1 MSLFSQLTNRFLQ
14 PVVLMDIGQLLTHP
28 VSATGFPHLF
38 L

>member
-14 PVVLMDIGQLLTHP
+14 PVVLMDIGQLLIHP
-28 VSATGFPHLF
+28 ISASGFLHLF